1 MQWQYK
7 FKTSKPVIHD
17 GLKELMIDFA
27 KLHVKAALVSASNC
41 ATILEDG
48 KDIGQNYILEAYNT
62 THVDIVFS
70 ISSDSILNAYNLDEI
85 K

>member
-27 KLHVKAALVSASNC
+27 KLHVKAALESASNC

-48 KDIGQNYILEAYNT
+48 KDIGQNYIL
-62 THVDIVFS
+62 
-70 ISSDSILNAYNLDEI
+70 
-85 K
+85 